1 MHQTKVSLVMKKNN
15 NNNNSNNNIKKKYN
29 PIKIKTI
36 QNLRINY

>member
-29 PIKIKTI
+29 PIKIETI